1 MGVKSWLF
9 YSKVMQ
15 NEKQINDLDA
25 DEQNPPDLSKLFD
38 YPSFGELFSTADTR
52 RYDEFCA
59 KLTGT
64 RENLER
70 IVRYGSR
77 EESEKATRAV
87 RAVEVTL
94 DFLKTLQQM
103 RQDQQK

>member
-1 MGVKSWLF
+1 
-9 YSKVMQ
+9 MQ

-25 DEQNPPDLSKLFD
+25 NEQNPPDMSTLFD
-38 YPSFGELFSTADTR
+38 YPSIGELFSTSDTR

-59 KLTGT
+59 KLAAT

-77 EESEKATRAV
+77 EESERAARAA

-103 RQDQQK
+103 RHDAHK